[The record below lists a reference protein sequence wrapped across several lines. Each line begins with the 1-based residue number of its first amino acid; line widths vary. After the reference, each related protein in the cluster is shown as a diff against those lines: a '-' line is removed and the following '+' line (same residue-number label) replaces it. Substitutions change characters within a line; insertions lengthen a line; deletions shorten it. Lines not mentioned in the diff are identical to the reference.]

1 MQGRAMLAPAN
12 WASPFGEAFLFSA
25 EKLIQ
30 CIHPQHEDAEDE
42 EDPRH
47 TGAEHRE
54 GDGQQSS

>member
-1 MQGRAMLAPAN
+1 MMGFFDKLELLH
-12 WASPFGEAFLFSA
+12 SEKLFLFSA

-42 EDPRH
+42 EDAGH

-54 GDGQQSS
+54 GDGKKCE